1 MGMTEAKASRLESTG
16 CAARAAAG
24 APDKGIEIWQRCRVG
39 PEEMTMLIFQVV
51 FGDLVKFQD
60 LPRLTLWP
68 RALSFL
74 PRTSAMFLKY

>member
-1 MGMTEAKASRLESTG
+1 
-16 CAARAAAG
+16 
-24 APDKGIEIWQRCRVG
+24 
-39 PEEMTMLIFQVV
+39 MTMLIFQVV

-74 PRTSAMFLKY
+74 LRTSAMFLKY